1 MYPLFFRKDYIMK
14 LLSISQTAKYL
25 KRTPVKPMIEV
36 RDVIDPIIV
45 LVLVS
50 KIRKLINF

>member
-1 MYPLFFRKDYIMK
+1 MK
-14 LLSISQTAKYL
+14 SLSISQTAKYL
-25 KRTPVKPMIEV
+25 KHTPVKPMIEV

>member
-1 MYPLFFRKDYIMK
+1 MK
-14 LLSISQTAKYL
+14 SLTISQTAKYL
-25 KRTPVKPMIEV
+25 KRTPVKPLIEA
-36 RDVIDPIIV
+36 RDIIDPIIV

>member
-1 MYPLFFRKDYIMK
+1 MK
-14 LLSISQTAKYL
+14 SLSISQTAKYL
-25 KRTPVKPMIEV
+25 KHTPVKPLIEA
-36 RDVIDPIIV
+36 RDIIDPIIV

>member
-1 MYPLFFRKDYIMK
+1 MK

>member
-1 MYPLFFRKDYIMK
+1 MK
-14 LLSISQTAKYL
+14 SLSISQTAKYL
-25 KRTPVKPMIEV
+25 KRMPVKPLIEA